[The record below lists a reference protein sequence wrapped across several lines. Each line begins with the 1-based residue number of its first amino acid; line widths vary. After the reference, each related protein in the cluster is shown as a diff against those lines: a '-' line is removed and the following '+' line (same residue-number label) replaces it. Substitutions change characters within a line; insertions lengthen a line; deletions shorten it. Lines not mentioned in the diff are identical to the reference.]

1 MTSLLNPSFE
11 SGHTVNWG
19 ASATAWSYSYGQS
32 TTTGVT
38 DGTLSATVQINPD
51 SRNTSGMYIYKTQT
65 ITIDSNFTVE
75 FDWYNTSESA
85 YEIVV
90 LIDGTEYYSSS
101 MITSSQKTDS
111 RFDVVGLSGS
121 KTFKIGIKSIAT
133 DTTST
138 AILYIDNIRFTD
150 AETTPSET
158 CQSTGLIYAGSI
170 YYSDYGIASIH
181 IVEISEAGAH
191 NQLCNI
197 VTPWGTEYDSEILE
211 YEVLE
216 TYSRSITGGT
226 EYYTLYCTFVVS
238 GESAGAIYTECWYTD
253 LGKRYVKT
261 TGSDSALGNN
271 WANAWLTMGYGFQNI
286 PSGKDLYVEE
296 GLYGGETL
304 SNLDPPQ
311 TMSMYIQ
318 PSEHIE
324 ASCKVA
330 VSDTDVFTD
339 GTINATE
346 SGLNNIYTWIFPSTS
361 ISFDGTL
368 EFFDFLVADPGTY
381 KLKIFRDD
389 GTNFIF
395 IGESPYYTV
404 SGTGTYTNAPCSI
417 TVEAGDII
425 GIKTVG
431 CYIDAI
437 TSVSTSYF
445 KNGDITSDS
454 LKSSWQSTST
464 YDASI
469 EVSGFKSV

>member
-1 MTSLLNPSFE
+1 
-11 SGHTVNWG
+11 
-19 ASATAWSYSYGQS
+19 
-32 TTTGVT
+32 
-38 DGTLSATVQINPD
+38 
-51 SRNTSGMYIYKTQT
+51 
-65 ITIDSNFTVE
+65 
-75 FDWYNTSESA
+75 
-85 YEIVV
+85 
-90 LIDGTEYYSSS
+90 
-101 MITSSQKTDS
+101 
-111 RFDVVGLSGS
+111 
-121 KTFKIGIKSIAT
+121 
-133 DTTST
+133 
-138 AILYIDNIRFTD
+138 
-150 AETTPSET
+150 
-158 CQSTGLIYAGSI
+158 
-170 YYSDYGIASIH
+170 
-181 IVEISEAGAH
+181 
-191 NQLCNI
+191 
-197 VTPWGTEYDSEILE
+197 
-211 YEVLE
+211 
-216 TYSRSITGGT
+216 
-226 EYYTLYCTFVVS
+226 
-238 GESAGAIYTECWYTD
+238 
-253 LGKRYVKT
+253 
-261 TGSDSALGNN
+261 
-271 WANAWLTMGYGFQNI
+271 MGYGFQNI

-318 PSEHIE
+318 PSGHIE

-469 EVSGFKSV
+469 EVSGFKAT